1 MTIVIGRKPVLE
13 ALNSNEEIE
22 QVYILFGQQGGII
35 NAIRVAAKKRGIKF
49 SEIPLERFKT
59 YSPDLPGRQAGKNA
73 QGVVA
78 LKKDFKFSSLDEIIQ
93 TAHPQPL
100 PQGKGL
106 QKALSLGEGLGEAPP
121 LILILDEIQDPHNV
135 GAILRSAECSGVN
148 GVLLTTHNSA
158 TITSTVTKTSAG
170 ATEHIKIC
178 QVNNLSQ
185 TIDELKE
192 KGFWIVGSSLE
203 PASPSG
209 GNSKNYTEVDYKMPI
224 ALIVGNE
231 EKGIRKLTASKCD
244 FLVKIPMSGKIQSLN
259 VSVATGIL
267 LFEILRQRQSN

>member
-1 MTIVIGRKPVLE
+1 MNIIIGRKPVLE

-22 QVYILFGQQGGII
+22 QVYLLFGQQGNII
-35 NAIRVAAKKRGIKF
+35 NAIRVAAKKRGIKCNQ
-49 SEIPLERFKT
+49 IPLERFKT
-59 YSPDLPGRQAGKNA
+59 YTPDKNA
-73 QGVVA
+73 QGVIA
-78 LKKDFKFSSLDEIIQ
+78 LKQDFKFSSLDEI
-93 TAHPQPL
+93 
-100 PQGKGL
+100 L
-106 QKALSLGEGLGEAPP
+106 QKALSFGEGLGEAPP

-148 GVLLTTHNSA
+148 GVILTKHNSA
-158 TITSTVTKTSAG
+158 TITSTVIKTSAG
-170 ATEHIKIC
+170 ATEHLKIC

-192 KGFWIVGSSLE
+192 KGFWIFGSSLE
-203 PASPSG
+203 NA
-209 GNSKNYTEVDYKMPI
+209 KNYTEVDYKIPI

-244 FLVKIPMSGKIQSLN
+244 FLVKIPMLGKIQSLN

-267 LFEILRQRQSN
+267 LFEILRQRKI